1 MKKGFALLMIG
12 LILLGFLSTYGLS
25 VQGVEKQES
34 ATIVKYT
41 YGWEMKNDV
50 FTPIES
56 EGYRANRLT
65 AMNGTIRDGVL
76 KAIRYSLEREIHL
89 DHDAP
94 WVIQWLSTGNWSGM
108 LLSSM
113 AQSPSDGLSYLFR
126 DPGSRIFAFGEYDGS
141 WNNYGMVLDMD
152 MTVPHVFRLE
162 NRIAEDGSNEVV
174 LLIDYVEMG
183 TMDHFYVTSKDQNK
197 RVNWADGKDIV
208 YSFIGTSSHP
218 MNGMAPK
225 YLKIW
230 EGGHDHSYRGV
241 VTEPTDTQQGY
252 TTYTCVE
259 CGYSYM
265 DDFRDP
271 TCRHIWGEWE
281 EHISPTC
288 YAEGTDIRVCR
299 VCEGQQCRDTRITG
313 DRERILVSDPRS
325 KEYFKGKTIVQIG
338 DSITYGVG
346 TTKTYG
352 TFLAEA
358 LGANVIN
365 KGVSGSGYCSG
376 GRMATNMTLTE
387 SNVRN
392 ADLITSMLGVNDWA
406 WAVKEGSWNGKPNYY
421 DKNDTYYQLGEFDS
435 TDPSTFY
442 GALHTWCG
450 NIMDL
455 KKIPGFE
462 NKEFVVITP
471 LITSWNNSVGQRVWD
486 QDKVNIH
493 GHTFREY
500 CTAIMEVCAYYDIPV
515 FDANM
520 FSGIYYRSPEDQNVD
535 ETGGDGVHVNVNGHA
550 LLAEALEEFLREGYA
565 YETRKVAQG
574 GHSYEDGVCR
584 ECRLPY
590 VCRHA
595 YDSQTIQPT
604 CMEAGYTVYTC
615 RLCGESHKEFGDP
628 AVGHLDTNRNNLC
641 DSCGAYITPVALL
654 SRSVSL
660 KGNIGVNFYMSLSP
674 EVVVQE
680 NAHMLFMQEGKE
692 PTKIALAD
700 CSVGRLL
707 GNDVYIFTYEVSA
720 KEMTDEITA
729 RFFYGEESTAQ
740 YLYSVKMYSDNIRG
754 NMPED
759 NKLIKLLDAMLR
771 YGAASQLQFRYH
783 TERLADEGMEPVD
796 YTDLQISGF
805 VPNYSQGTKAV
816 VLAGTSLL
824 LNSETTLRYFFQA
837 DPGVETFTV
846 TYQGEELPVLVRNG
860 LHYVDVEN
868 ISAPD
873 LDEIFTVT
881 VYDGIE
887 SADVSFSPMAYCESV
902 KANAQGIHNEIMQNL
917 VSALYLYNRAANDYF
932 SSEE

>member
-56 EGYRANRLT
+56 EGYQLNRLT
-65 AMNGTIRDGVL
+65 AINGTIRDGVL

-271 TCRHIWGEWE
+271 TCRHIWGEWKE
-281 EHISPTC
+281 YISPTC

-299 VCEGQQCRDTRITG
+299 ACGGQQYRDTRITG
-313 DRERILVSDPRS
+313 DSRKILVSAPMDRDDLR
-325 KEYFKGKTIVQIG
+325 GKTILQIG

-352 TFLAEA
+352 AYLAES
-358 LGANVIN
+358 LGVTVIN

-376 GRMATNMTLTE
+376 GRMTTNKTLTE
-387 SNVRN
+387 ANVST
-392 ADLITSMLGVNDWA
+392 ADVVTILLGVNDWA
-406 WAVKEGSWNGKPNYY
+406 WAVKDGSWNGNPDYY
-421 DKNDTYYQLGEFDS
+421 DKDDTYYQLGDFDS
-435 TDPSTFY
+435 TDTSTFY
-442 GALHTWCG
+442 GALHAWG
-450 NIMDL
+450 KEIVRL
-455 KKIPGFE
+455 KEKEGFEHKKII
-462 NKEFVVITP
+462 VITP
-471 LITSWNNSVGQRVWD
+471 LITSWNNSVGQRLWD
-486 QDKVNIH
+486 QDKRNVH

-500 CTAIMEVCAYYDIPV
+500 CTAIMEVCTFYEIPV

-520 FSGIYYRSPEDQNVD
+520 FSGIYYRSSEENNVD
-535 ETGGDGVHVNVNGHA
+535 ETGGDGVHVNANGHG
-550 LLAEALEEFLREGYA
+550 LLAKGLEEFLLENY
-565 YETRKVAQG
+565 
-574 GHSYEDGVCR
+574 SYEDRSVLHGGHDFENGVCVS
-584 ECRLPY
+584 CRLPY
-590 VCRHA
+590 N
-595 YDSQTIQPT
+595 SQQTENERPPIQ
-604 CMEAGYTVYTC
+604 EAAW
-615 RLCGESHKEFGDP
+615 KM
-628 AVGHLDTNRNNLC
+628 GHTLNLAS
-641 DSCGAYITPVALL
+641 DI
-654 SRSVSL
+654 SVSL
-660 KGNIGVNFYMSLSP
+660 AIGKSSLSGFDMDSVYVLAELDVYEGNTKTGVKTVKILP
-674 EVVVQE
+674 EEKGSYYYFTLTGLTAV
-680 NAHMLFMQEGKE
+680 NMNNR
-692 PTKIALAD
+692 I
-700 CSVGRLL
+700 CSVLYGTKD
-707 GNDVYIFTYEVSA
+707 GQVYYSPIDNYSIADYAYAQMKKATASA
-720 KEMTDEITA
+720 TLKTLCAD
-729 RFFYGEESTAQ
+729 
-740 YLYSVKMYSDNIRG
+740 L
-754 NMPED
+754 
-759 NKLIKLLDAMLR
+759 LR
-771 YGAASQLQFRYH
+771 YGAKAQIFKNYR
-783 TERLADEGMEPVD
+783 TDALADAYMTEEQKTFLSDMD
-796 YTDLQISGF
+796 
-805 VPNYSQGTKAV
+805 AV
-816 VLAGTSLL
+816 VFNNTNTTHNDLENAPIKWEGKALDLASKVTVKFIFSMDSYTGDIADLTLKVSYEDVNGQTKILTLSNGELYNSKYNFYAFTLDSLL
-824 LNSETTLRYFFQA
+824 AAELRSVLSLRAYAGEIPVSCTLQYAADTYGNNKTGTLGDLCKALFAYSDSAKRFFA
-837 DPGVETFTV
+837 
-846 TYQGEELPVLVRNG
+846 
-860 LHYVDVEN
+860 
-868 ISAPD
+868 S
-873 LDEIFTVT
+873 
-881 VYDGIE
+881 
-887 SADVSFSPMAYCESV
+887 
-902 KANAQGIHNEIMQNL
+902 
-917 VSALYLYNRAANDYF
+917 
-932 SSEE
+932 